1 MKNTLLVIM
10 SALTLSACSEVGSK
24 AWCEDMREKPK
35 ASGILKT
42 RSTSPNTAFSIM
54 KSAANLGA
62 KIWMKNPKVTGQP
75 KKQVRTLN
83 IVFCEK
89 GNPRAHL
96 ALGNNTLSI
105 H

>member
-24 AWCEDMREKPK
+24 AWCEDMRENRK

-42 RSTSPNTAFSIM
+42 RSTSPNTAFSTM

-62 KIWMKNPKVTGQP
+62 KIWMRNPKVTGQP

-83 IVFCEK
+83 IVCCKKE
-89 GNPRAHL
+89 NPQCL
-96 ALGNNTLSI
+96 IALGV
-105 H
+105 